1 MRSVFDVSL
10 DILKV
15 SGQDSL
21 PTLTL
26 QKLVFYTYG
35 WYAHLTGSR
44 LFEQSFYAMPKGPV
58 VGELL
63 TAHARRLDVD
73 RDVLEM
79 GRELLEDEPQ
89 PEDPYYIQII
99 EAVWGYYGKFSRWEL
114 VDMTHEE
121 QVWRD
126 AWDSRRE
133 GSRRAPLEATD
144 IIDYFAL
151 KRDIPE
157 ALRAQL
163 PDPLVERLTE
173 SEWAHLEAV
182 PVVAHAP
189 FFERLMARVN

>member
-15 SGQDSL
+15 SGQESL

-44 LFEQSFYAMPKGPV
+44 LFEQSFYAMPMGPV

-99 EAVWGYYGKFSRWEL
+99 EAVWGYYGQFSRWEL
-114 VDMTHEE
+114 VHMTHEE

-133 GSRRAPLEATD
+133 GSTCSSGSNG
-144 IIDYFAL
+144 YY
-151 KRDIPE
+151 
-157 ALRAQL
+157 
-163 PDPLVERLTE
+163 
-173 SEWAHLEAV
+173 
-182 PVVAHAP
+182 
-189 FFERLMARVN
+189 

>member
-15 SGQDSL
+15 SGQESL

-73 RDVLEM
+73 RDV
-79 GRELLEDEPQ
+79 
-89 PEDPYYIQII
+89 
-99 EAVWGYYGKFSRWEL
+99 
-114 VDMTHEE
+114 
-121 QVWRD
+121 
-126 AWDSRRE
+126 
-133 GSRRAPLEATD
+133 
-144 IIDYFAL
+144 
-151 KRDIPE
+151 
-157 ALRAQL
+157 
-163 PDPLVERLTE
+163 
-173 SEWAHLEAV
+173 
-182 PVVAHAP
+182 
-189 FFERLMARVN
+189 

>member
-1 MRSVFDVSL
+1 
-10 DILKV
+10 
-15 SGQDSL
+15 
-21 PTLTL
+21 
-26 QKLVFYTYG
+26 
-35 WYAHLTGSR
+35 
-44 LFEQSFYAMPKGPV
+44 
-58 VGELL
+58 
-63 TAHARRLDVD
+63 
-73 RDVLEM
+73 
-79 GRELLEDEPQ
+79 
-89 PEDPYYIQII
+89 
-99 EAVWGYYGKFSRWEL
+99 
-114 VDMTHEE
+114 MTHEE

-189 FFERLMARVN
+189 FLERLMARAN

>member
-15 SGQDSL
+15 SGQESL

-44 LFEQSFYAMPKGPV
+44 LFEQSFYAMPMGPV

-73 RDVLEM
+73 RDVLEL

-89 PEDPYYIQII
+89 PEDPYYVQII
-99 EAVWGYYGKFSRWEL
+99 EAVWGYYGQFSRWEL
-114 VDMTHEE
+114 VHMTHEE

-144 IIDYFAL
+144 IID
-151 KRDIPE
+151 
-157 ALRAQL
+157 
-163 PDPLVERLTE
+163 
-173 SEWAHLEAV
+173 
-182 PVVAHAP
+182 
-189 FFERLMARVN
+189 

>member
-15 SGQDSL
+15 SGQESL

-73 RDVLEM
+73 RDVLEL

-89 PEDPYYIQII
+89 
-99 EAVWGYYGKFSRWEL
+99 RWQL

-189 FFERLMARVN
+189 FLERLMARAT

>member
-15 SGQDSL
+15 SGQESL

-44 LFEQSFYAMPKGPV
+44 LFEQSFYAMSKGPV

-63 TAHARRLDVD
+63 TAHACRLDVD

-99 EAVWGYYGKFSRWEL
+99 EAVWGTTVNF
-114 VDMTHEE
+114 
-121 QVWRD
+121 
-126 AWDSRRE
+126 
-133 GSRRAPLEATD
+133 
-144 IIDYFAL
+144 
-151 KRDIPE
+151 
-157 ALRAQL
+157 
-163 PDPLVERLTE
+163 
-173 SEWAHLEAV
+173 
-182 PVVAHAP
+182 
-189 FFERLMARVN
+189 RVGNWSI

>member
-1 MRSVFDVSL
+1 M
-10 DILKV
+10 
-15 SGQDSL
+15 
-21 PTLTL
+21 
-26 QKLVFYTYG
+26 
-35 WYAHLTGSR
+35 
-44 LFEQSFYAMPKGPV
+44 GPV

-73 RDVLEM
+73 RDVLEL

-89 PEDPYYIQII
+89 PEDPYYAQII
-99 EAVWGYYGKFSRWEL
+99 EAVWGYYGQFSRWEL
-114 VDMTHEE
+114 VHMTHEE

-144 IIDYFAL
+144 IIDYFAW

-163 PDPLVERLTE
+163 PDPLVECLTE
-173 SEWAHLEAV
+173 NEWAYLEAV

-189 FFERLMARVN
+189 FLERLVTRAN